1 MAQKKYSKKKL
12 AFFKKHIQAKLDN
25 LTNDLDNSRDNLGSN
40 TGGSSSL
47 SQESVYSVHMAD
59 AGTDSN
65 EREKAFH
72 LYNRQTDYHKSL
84 IIALE
89 RIENGTFGV
98 CSISG
103 ELIPEERMLEV
114 PNATKRVEHKEA
126 EKLKLP
132 KK

>member
-12 AFFKKHIQAKLDN
+12 AFFKKHIQAKLNN
-25 LTNDLDNSRDNLGSN
+25 LSNDLDSTRGNLDSN
-40 TGGSSSL
+40 TGGSSGL
-47 SQESVYSVHMAD
+47 SQDSVYSVHMAD

-72 LYNRQTDYHKSL
+72 LYNRQTDYHRNLLK
-84 IIALE
+84 ALE

-98 CSISG
+98 CTISG

-114 PNATKRVEHKEA
+114 PNATKKVEYKEA
-126 EKLKLP
+126 EKLNLP
-132 KK
+132 RN